1 MPHTY
6 AAFLL
11 PEIMNISA
19 GNPLLDYIIAG
30 SLNTEYIIPISGN
43 PAIDFIGGN
52 LSYCFAGLF
61 LWNTSIGLISKVSQ
75 DFPLDRLKVF
85 KDHHCDLKGI
95 VVSREKFDHRNFIS
109 YQSATSVDVDHPMA
123 HFARVNHEFPKS
135 LLGYQSFNNYFIKG
149 NPYFIRATEIPVA
162 YLDVSAAHLCPADI
176 RTHSSI
182 CSALR
187 KGLIRTLTLDPSEQY
202 MHPNFWPEF
211 RPLLQDVTALLVSE
225 KKLRNLF
232 NNNRMELWEMAE
244 ALCNMGVQIVVI
256 KCASKGQFLYDNYNK
271 KRFHIPAYPVK
282 IESLAGVGDAFCGGF
297 LYGYKESFDPLLAT
311 LYGNISASIAIEVSN
326 PWLMLEPLPG
336 LLNARFSQLRKNV
349 RKL

>member
-1 MPHTY
+1 
-6 AAFLL
+6 
-11 PEIMNISA
+11 MNLST
-19 GNPLLDYIIAG
+19 GNPILDFIIAG
-30 SLNTEYIIPISGN
+30 SLKTEYVIPISGN

-52 LSYCFAGLF
+52 LSYCYAGLC
-61 LWNTSIGLISKVSQ
+61 LWNTNVGLISKVSK
-75 DFPLDRLKVF
+75 DFPLDRLRIF
-85 KDHHCDLKGI
+85 SDHHCDLKGI
-95 VVSREKFDHRNFIS
+95 VVSHENFEYRS
-109 YQSATSVDVDHPMA
+109 FNAFQQNNRVDIDHPMA

-135 LLGYQSFNNYFIKG
+135 LLGYQSFNNNPIKG
-149 NPYFIRATEIPVA
+149 NPYFIRANEIPAA
-162 YLDVSAAHLCPADI
+162 YMDASAAHLCPADI

-211 RPLLQDVTALLVSE
+211 RPLLQDITALLVSE
-225 KKLRNLF
+225 VKIRNLF
-232 NNNRMELWEMAE
+232 SNNRMELWEMAE
-244 ALCNMGVQIVVI
+244 ALCSMGVQLVVI
-256 KCASKGQFLYDNYNK
+256 KCASKGQLLYDNYSK

-282 IESLAGVGDAFCGGF
+282 VESLEGVGDAFCGGF
-297 LYGYKESFDPLLAT
+297 LFGYKDSLDPLLAT
-311 LYGNISASIAIEVSN
+311 LHGNISASMAIEVST